1 MNLFTEYMITIFTAG
16 ICAFICE
23 SVCTGFG
30 TSKNLGKTLSTVTS
44 LIMVIIIVFPIGKVI
59 KNKPTFS
66 ESNSNEQSVTSQSHD
81 LISLTISQ
89 LEAEISEQISME
101 TGIKPQSIIIDF
113 IESDEIQT
121 IEKITVI
128 LSQTDIYDR
137 NDVDNIVKK
146 MVGDNIIVEIT
157 EIHK

>member
-1 MNLFTEYMITIFTAG
+1 MISIFTAG

-30 TSKNLGKTLSTVTS
+30 TSKNLGKALSTVTS
-44 LIMVIIIVFPIGKVI
+44 LIMVIIIIFPIGKAI

-146 MVGDNIIVEIT
+146 MAGDNIIVEIT

>member
-1 MNLFTEYMITIFTAG
+1 MISIFTAG
-16 ICAFICE
+16 ICAIICE

-30 TSKNLGKTLSTVTS
+30 TSENLGKALSTVTS

-66 ESNSNEQSVTSQSHD
+66 ESNSNEQSVTSQSND

-157 EIHK
+157 EMHK

>member
-1 MNLFTEYMITIFTAG
+1 MITIFTAG

-30 TSKNLGKTLSTVTS
+30 TSKNLGKALSTVTS
-44 LIMVIIIVFPIGKVI
+44 LIMVIIIVFPIGKAI

-89 LEAEISEQISME
+89 LEAEISEQISLE

-137 NDVDNIVKK
+137 NDVDNVVKK

>member
-1 MNLFTEYMITIFTAG
+1 MISIFTAG

-30 TSKNLGKTLSTVTS
+30 TSKNLGKALSTVTS
-44 LIMVIIIVFPIGKVI
+44 LIMVIIIVFPIGKAI

-66 ESNSNEQSVTSQSHD
+66 ESNSNEQSVTSQSND

-89 LEAEISEQISME
+89 LEAEISEQISLE

-137 NDVDNIVKK
+137 NDVDNVVKK

-157 EIHK
+157 EMHK

>member
-1 MNLFTEYMITIFTAG
+1 MITIFTAG

-30 TSKNLGKTLSTVTS
+30 TSKNLGKALSTVTS
-44 LIMVIIIVFPIGKVI
+44 LIMVIIIVFPIGKAI

-89 LEAEISEQISME
+89 LEAEISEQISLE
-101 TGIKPQSIIIDF
+101 TGIKPQNIIIDF

-137 NDVDNIVKK
+137 NDVDNVVKK

-157 EIHK
+157 EMHK

>member
-1 MNLFTEYMITIFTAG
+1 MISIFTAG

-30 TSKNLGKTLSTVTS
+30 TSKNLGKALSTVTS
-44 LIMVIIIVFPIGKVI
+44 LIMVIIIVFPIGKAI

-157 EIHK
+157 EMHK

>member
-1 MNLFTEYMITIFTAG
+1 MISIFTAG

-30 TSKNLGKTLSTVTS
+30 TSKNLGKALSTVTS

-89 LEAEISEQISME
+89 LEAEISEQISLE

-146 MVGDNIIVEIT
+146 MAGDNIIVEIT
-157 EIHK
+157 EMHK

>member
-1 MNLFTEYMITIFTAG
+1 MISIFTAG

-30 TSKNLGKTLSTVTS
+30 TSKNLGKALSTVTS

-66 ESNSNEQSVTSQSHD
+66 ESNSNEQSVTSQSND

-137 NDVDNIVKK
+137 NDVDNVVKK

-157 EIHK
+157 EMHK

>member
-1 MNLFTEYMITIFTAG
+1 MISIFTAG

-30 TSKNLGKTLSTVTS
+30 TSKNLGKALSTVTS

-66 ESNSNEQSVTSQSHD
+66 ESNSNEQSVTSQSND

-157 EIHK
+157 EMHK